1 VTAVNES
8 PTTRFG
14 RGELIWGDDA
24 QEWWG
29 RMGQGEPVIEHHRGV
44 MVTSPQAVDFVLHHP
59 EVFSSGP
66 DAGFLGSPTGLIP
79 LQVDPPDHAR
89 YRRLLDPLF
98 GPKRMAA
105 LEPDVA
111 ALTNR
116 LIDGFIERGCCDFC
130 PEVAVPLPS
139 GTFLRL
145 MGLPLSDLAE
155 FIRVKDA
162 MIRPPT
168 RDVEE
173 ANRLRAEAAGWVFD
187 YYNRA
192 LDERRA
198 DPTDDILGH
207 LARYENEATLTR
219 DETLNISFLL
229 LVAGLDTVTDTL
241 ECSFA
246 FLARHPDHQRQLV
259 SDPSLVPTAVEELLR
274 WETPVPNI
282 ARVATT
288 DAELEGCP
296 IKKGQQVGVLLGSTN
311 VDPRIFPCPTTVDF
325 SRESVR
331 HFAFGAGVHRCL
343 GSHLARVELRVVLR
357 EWHRRIPEYR
367 LADGHVVKYR
377 SALREI
383 ASLPLVFAAGR
394 PEGG

>member
-1 VTAVNES
+1 VTAANES
-8 PTTRFG
+8 ATTRFG

-29 RMGQGEPVIEHHRGV
+29 RMGSGEPVIGLHRGV
-44 MVTSPQAVDFVLHHP
+44 MVTSPKAVDYVLHHP

-98 GPKRMAA
+98 GPRRMAA
-105 LEPDVA
+105 LEPDVV

-116 LIDGFIERGCCDFC
+116 LIDGFIERGTCDFS
-130 PEVAVPLPS
+130 PEFAQPLPS

-155 FIRVKDA
+155 FTRVKDA

-168 RDVEE
+168 RDLEE
-173 ANRLRAEAAGWVFD
+173 ANRMRAEAAGWVFD

-198 DPTDDILGH
+198 DPSDDILGH
-207 LARYENEATLTR
+207 LARYENEGALSR

-246 FLARHPDHQRQLV
+246 FLARHPRHQRQLV
-259 SDPSLVPTAVEELLR
+259 DDPSLVPTAVEELLR

-282 ARVATT
+282 ARVATA
-288 DAELEGCP
+288 DADLAGCP

-311 VDPRIFPCPTTVDF
+311 VDSNLFPDPTSVDF
-325 SRESVR
+325 TRESLR
-331 HFAFGAGVHRCL
+331 HFSFGAGVHRCL

-357 EWHRRIPEYR
+357 EWHRRIPAYR

-377 SALREI
+377 PALREI
-383 ASLPLVFAAGR
+383 ASLPLVFA
-394 PEGG
+394 PGGCQD

>member
-1 VTAVNES
+1 MAPQES

-29 RMGQGEPVIEHHRGV
+29 RMGRGEPVIEHHRGV
-44 MVTSPQAVDFVLHHP
+44 MVTSPKAVDYVLHHP
-59 EVFSSGP
+59 ELFSSGP

-98 GPKRMAA
+98 GPRRMAA
-105 LEPDVA
+105 LEPEVVA
-111 ALTNR
+111 LANR
-116 LIDGFIERGCCDFC
+116 LIDGFIEGGCCDFC
-130 PEVAVPLPS
+130 PDVALPLPS

-155 FIRVKDA
+155 FTRVKDA

-168 RDVEE
+168 RHVEE
-173 ANRLRAEAAGWVFD
+173 ANRMRAEAAGWVFD
-187 YYNRA
+187 YYNAA
-192 LDERRA
+192 LDERRS

-207 LARYENEATLTR
+207 LARYENEGTLTR

-259 SDPSLVPTAVEELLR
+259 RDPSLVPTAVEELLR

-282 ARVATT
+282 ARVATA

-296 IKKGQQVGVLLGSTN
+296 VRQGQQVGVLLGSTN
-311 VDPRIFPCPTTVDF
+311 VDPGIFPDPTTVDF
-325 SRESVR
+325 TRESLR

-343 GSHLARVELRVVLR
+343 GSHLARVELRAVLR

-377 SALREI
+377 PALREI
-383 ASLPLVFAAGR
+383 ASLPLVFTPGR
-394 PEGG
+394 REGGG